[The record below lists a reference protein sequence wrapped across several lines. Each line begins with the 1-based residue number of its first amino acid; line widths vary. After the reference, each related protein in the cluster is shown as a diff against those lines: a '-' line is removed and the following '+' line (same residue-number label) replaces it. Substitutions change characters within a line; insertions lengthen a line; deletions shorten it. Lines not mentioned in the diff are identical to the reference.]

1 MIFKVDFFFEKNLLI
16 QSDVVFD
23 LESNDVNFS
32 SLAPSD
38 GQKKIIYNFFYKL
51 SSFVIKT
58 RIVRKRA
65 YLQGV
70 CPIRTRPIRTRNAL
84 IG

>member
-23 LESNDVNFS
+23 LESNDGNFS

-38 GQKKIIYNFFYKL
+38 GQKKIIYNFFYKF

-65 YLQGV
+65 YLCQ
-70 CPIRTRPIRTRNAL
+70 L
-84 IG
+84 I